1 VRFTLLPPGRHGCSG
16 DVFITKLS
24 PDGSALVYS
33 SYLGGSAN
41 DARFGIAV
49 AANGNTYV
57 TGYTNSS
64 DFPTTS
70 DAAQSQLGQ
79 GASQS
84 AFIAK
89 VGTANQP

>member
-1 VRFTLLPPGRHGCSG
+1 
-16 DVFITKLS
+16 
-24 PDGSALVYS
+24 
-33 SYLGGSAN
+33 
-41 DARFGIAV
+41 
-49 AANGNTYV
+49 V